1 MTICVSILVT
11 PRYFD
16 EECHITKSWWCICG
30 LERHSI
36 TWDRVPL
43 QTRHFPLNSSLS
55 ELHRHVSTRN
65 LITAILSAQ
74 FPLSLNDDGRT
85 AFGRVMLVGGE
96 HVWDVDGNMVSRD
109 SSSQTKK
116 SNEKEYHYVW
126 RETKH
131 TREKPTARL
140 SPQLPRRRE
149 SKRHLFVVDSL
160 DKHMQNEKELIRLRR
175 FMPAAR
181 TTRARSAQFRLRRE
195 LPCTRVV
202 QILPAAQTT
211 RTRH

>member
-1 MTICVSILVT
+1 MARFLVQTIPNKLPGLLINPVSSQGPHLMGATLSTLLRAVH
-11 PRYFD
+11 
-16 EECHITKSWWCICG
+16 HITKSWWCICG

-55 ELHRHVSTRN
+55 ELHRYVSTRN

-131 TREKPTARL
+131 TREKSPARL

-149 SKRHLFVVDSL
+149 SKRG
-160 DKHMQNEKELIRLRR
+160 LI
-175 FMPAAR
+175 
-181 TTRARSAQFRLRRE
+181 SAVISGE
-195 LPCTRVV
+195 MWIV
-202 QILPAAQTT
+202 
-211 RTRH
+211 